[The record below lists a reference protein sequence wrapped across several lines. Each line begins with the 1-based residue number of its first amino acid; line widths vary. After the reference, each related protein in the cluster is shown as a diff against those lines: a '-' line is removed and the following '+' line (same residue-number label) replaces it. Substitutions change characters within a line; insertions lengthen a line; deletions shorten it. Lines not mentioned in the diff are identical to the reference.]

1 MGKVSKGVISRIVLR
16 RIVGGAVL
24 ACSLAVASSA
34 APASAAPIAS
44 SPPAPSLPAFSGQ
57 TASPVPVKGVAKPPQ
72 NPFLATGPWSNIH
85 NDTWMTDAYPG
96 GGPIGFN
103 LQATSGAAQP
113 GVCGTIAF
121 DSRGR
126 IVTVCASNIAPPQVR
141 LVDPETLAVLATLDL
156 PNAPPIGDTPTF
168 QDYTSG
174 GYFFLDNRDRI
185 WVSTKTNHVLVIGQT
200 EAGDGFEIVR
210 DFDLSGVL
218 DPTEERI
225 SSVLPDFGGRLW
237 FVSKQ
242 SGTVGTID
250 RKTKVIRKLRLG
262 ERVQNSFTVGKD
274 GIYLA
279 SSRKMYRLGTTRN
292 GTPKV
297 VWKVRY
303 RNTGQT
309 KPGQADAGTGTTPTI
324 LKGGLVAIT
333 DNADPMNVVV
343 YRTAARLKR
352 GKKRTVCEVPVF
364 PKGKGATENS
374 LIGAARSLIVENNY
388 GYTDPFA
395 PGADQV
401 VTEAGFA
408 RVDVRADG
416 RGCRKV
422 WTNRTERAP
431 SVVPKMSTRT
441 GLIYT
446 YTRPPDPSGSQGYYW
461 TAINFRNGKTVWSRY
476 AGSGFFF
483 NNNYAGLALGP
494 DGSAY
499 LGVIGGIIRLSDS
512 PLPD

>member
-1 MGKVSKGVISRIVLR
+1 MPVLVASFAAAIAL
-16 RIVGGAVL
+16 IVGFGV
-24 ACSLAVASSA
+24 VAGT
-34 APASAAPIAS
+34 ASAAPINSA
-44 SPPAPSLPAFSGQ
+44 PPAPTLPAFSGS
-57 TASPVPVKGVAKPPQ
+57 TATPVPVKGAVRAPQ

-85 NDTWMTDAYPG
+85 NDSWMTDAYPG
-96 GGPIGFN
+96 PGPLGTN
-103 LQATSGAAQP
+103 LEATSGAAQP
-113 GVCGTIAF
+113 GVCGTITF

-141 LVDPETLAVLATLDL
+141 LVDPVTLAVIATLEL
-156 PNAPPIGDTPTF
+156 PNAAPIGDTPTF
-168 QDYTSG
+168 QDYTAG
-174 GYFFLDNRDRI
+174 GYFFLDSRDRI
-185 WVSTKTNHVLVIGQT
+185 WVSTKTNRVLVIGQND
-200 EAGDGFEIVR
+200 AGDGFVVQR

-218 DPTEERI
+218 DPARERI
-225 SSVLPDFGGRLW
+225 SSVLPDFSGRIW

-242 SGTVGTID
+242 SGTVGTLD
-250 RKTKVIRKLRLG
+250 RKSGAIRTLVLG
-262 ERVQNSFTVGKD
+262 ERVQNSFTVGRD
-274 GIYLA
+274 GIYIA
-279 SSRKMYRLGTTRN
+279 SSVRMYRLGSTRN
-292 GTPKV
+292 GTPRI

-303 RNTGQT
+303 RNTGQA

-343 YRTAARLKR
+343 YRTAAKLAR
-352 GKKRTVCEVPVF
+352 GQKRTVCEVPVF
-364 PKGKGATENS
+364 GAGRGATENS
-374 LIGAARSLIVENNY
+374 LIGAGRSLIVENNY

-395 PGADQV
+395 PGGGNV
-401 VTEAGFA
+401 VSEAGFA

-422 WTNRTERAP
+422 WTNSMERAP
-431 SVVPKMSTRT
+431 SVVPKMSNRT

-446 YTRPPDPSGSQGYYW
+446 YTRPPDPGGSQGYYW
-461 TAINFRNGKTVWSRY
+461 TAISYHTGKTAWSKY
-476 AGSGFFF
+476 AGSGLLF